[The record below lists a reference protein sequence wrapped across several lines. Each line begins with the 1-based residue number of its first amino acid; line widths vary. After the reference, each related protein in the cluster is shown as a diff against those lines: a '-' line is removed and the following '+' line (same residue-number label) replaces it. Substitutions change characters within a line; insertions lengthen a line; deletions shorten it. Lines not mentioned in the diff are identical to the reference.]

1 MTEGEIIL
9 NFGTNLNK
17 KMHEFR
23 GGAYCYAACKT
34 FGNSK
39 KKYIPLFSF

>member
-17 KMHEFR
+17 KMHEF
-23 GGAYCYAACKT
+23 GGGLLLC
-34 FGNSK
+34 S
-39 KKYIPLFSF
+39 L

>member
-17 KMHEFR
+17 IMHEF
-23 GGAYCYAACKT
+23 GGAAY
-34 FGNSK
+34 
-39 KKYIPLFSF
+39 SFEIST